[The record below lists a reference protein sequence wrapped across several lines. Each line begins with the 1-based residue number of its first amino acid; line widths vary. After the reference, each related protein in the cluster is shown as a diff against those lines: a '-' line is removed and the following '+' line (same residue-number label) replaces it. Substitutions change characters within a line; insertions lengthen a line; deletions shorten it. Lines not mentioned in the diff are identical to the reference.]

1 MCLQIYHLLFSNRS
15 IDQDGPYQ
23 GSVEFFVNSWYSKML
38 FALHEPV
45 LYSYM
50 GKEELYHFTWLRTF
64 DNPASIRIQKH
75 GNNIRLFAK
84 VSSAAGGFCK
94 SRAKEYDLNNRSL
107 VNSAGNRFVNLQT

>member
-1 MCLQIYHLLFSNRS
+1 
-15 IDQDGPYQ
+15 
-23 GSVEFFVNSWYSKML
+23 VEFFVDSWYSKML

-45 LYSYM
+45 LYNYM

-64 DNPASIRIQKH
+64 DIPASIRIQKH

-94 SRAKEYDLNNRSL
+94 SRAKEYDLDNISL